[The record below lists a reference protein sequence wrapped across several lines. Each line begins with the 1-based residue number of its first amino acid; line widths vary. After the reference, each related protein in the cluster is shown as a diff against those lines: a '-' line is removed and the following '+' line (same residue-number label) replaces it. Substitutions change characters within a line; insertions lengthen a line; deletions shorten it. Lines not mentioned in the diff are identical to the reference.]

1 MLKFEDNKVNREK
14 ELLSYED
21 LKECINRKNIWIGIE
36 KLNNKVIKVSDIY
49 LIKGDKLEDFIF
61 GQTSD
66 IEEYEILILD
76 MEDGIRVSFIYKD
89 WIGDEYINIFKITMK

>member
-1 MLKFEDNKVNREK
+1 MYELLYAINKED

-21 LKECINRKNIWIGIE
+21 LKECINEKDICVEIE
-36 KLNNKVIKVSDIY
+36 KLNNKVIKVSDTY

-89 WIGDEYINIFKITMK
+89 WIGDEYINIFKITIK

>member
-21 LKECINRKNIWIGIE
+21 LIKYICEKDIYVEFEKIDNR
-36 KLNNKVIKVSDIY
+36 VIKVSDIY

-61 GQTSD
+61 RQTSD
-66 IEEYEILILD
+66 IEDYEIIVLD

-89 WIGDEYINIFKITMK
+89 WIGDEYINIFKITIK

>member
-1 MLKFEDNKVNREK
+1 MYELLYAINKED

-21 LKECINRKNIWIGIE
+21 LKEYIHVKNICVEIE
-36 KLNNKVIKVSDIY
+36 KINNKVVKISDTY
-49 LIKGDKLEDFIF
+49 LIKGDKLEEFIF

-66 IEEYEILILD
+66 IEEYEIFILD

>member
-1 MLKFEDNKVNREK
+1 MLKFNDNKVNREI

-21 LKECINRKNIWIGIE
+21 LIKYICEKDIYVEFEKIDNAVIE
-36 KLNNKVIKVSDIY
+36 KSDVKI
-49 LIKGDKLEDFIF
+49 IKGDKLEDLIF

-66 IEEYEILILD
+66 IEEYEIFILD

>member
-1 MLKFEDNKVNREK
+1 MYELLYAINKED

-21 LKECINRKNIWIGIE
+21 LKEYIHGKNICVEIE
-36 KLNNKVIKVSDIY
+36 KINNKVVKISDTY
-49 LIKGDKLEDFIF
+49 LIKGDKLEEFIF

-66 IEEYEILILD
+66 IEEYEIFILD

>member
-1 MLKFEDNKVNREK
+1 MYELLYAINKED

-21 LKECINRKNIWIGIE
+21 LKECINGKDICVEIE
-36 KLNNKVIKVSDIY
+36 KLNNKVIKVSDTY

-89 WIGDEYINIFKITMK
+89 WIGDEYINIFKIKVK